1 MVMKTLIC
9 ISYIIMAS
17 MLSDLNSDK
26 HLDTGTVVNVSL
38 ERYMGLWYEIA
49 RIDHIFQKGLLGCTA
64 NYTLRPDGKVDV
76 VNKGFVSSLDGEINT
91 AKGVAKM
98 PDPKEPGRLKVAFLP
113 GLYSE
118 YNILELD
125 TVNYSYALVGGSS
138 DGYLWILS
146 RTPHISKDIQ
156 DLLVERATKRGYE
169 TDRLIFPQQIP
180 SE

>member
-91 AKGVAKM
+91 AKGV
-98 PDPKEPGRLKVAFLP
+98 EIGRASCRERVY
-113 GLYSE
+113 GL
-118 YNILELD
+118 
-125 TVNYSYALVGGSS
+125 V
-138 DGYLWILS
+138 
-146 RTPHISKDIQ
+146 
-156 DLLVERATKRGYE
+156 
-169 TDRLIFPQQIP
+169 
-180 SE
+180 

>member
-1 MVMKTLIC
+1 MTSI
-9 ISYIIMAS
+9 
-17 MLSDLNSDK
+17 LNGLNPDK

-38 ERYMGLWYEIA
+38 EKYMGLWYEIA
-49 RIDHIFQKGLLGCTA
+49 RIDHIFEKGLLGCTA
-64 NYTLRPDGKVDV
+64 NYALRTDGKVDV

-125 TVNYSYALVGGSS
+125 TVNYSYVLVGGSTPE
-138 DGYLWILS
+138 YLWILS
-146 RTPHISKDIQ
+146 RTPHISDDIKN
-156 DLLVERATKRGYE
+156 LLVERAKARGYNI
-169 TDRLIFPQQIP
+169 DRLIFPQQIP
-180 SE
+180 